1 MKKFFIPVF
10 LLIAAVGLFFGYI
23 DPTYGKVETLRTE
36 EQKFDEAL
44 NKSKELQ
51 KIRDVLL
58 SQFNS
63 FSASD
68 LSRLEKLL
76 PDNVDNVRLTLDIDG
91 IASKYGMRIR
101 NVITSKASGNQTGA
115 IGPSGKPYETVTLS
129 FTVAASYENIISF
142 LKDIEK
148 SLRIVDVKELSL
160 RSSTGNLYEYK
171 IRVETYWLR

>member
-1 MKKFFIPVF
+1 MKKFFLPVF
-10 LLIAAVGLFFGYI
+10 LLIAAIGLFFGYI
-23 DPTYGKVETLRTE
+23 DPTYGKVEILRIE

-58 SQFNS
+58 SQYNS
-63 FSASD
+63 FSTND

-101 NVITSKASGNQTGA
+101 NVVTSKSSGNKAGA

-129 FTVAASYENIISF
+129 FTVVASYENIISF

-148 SLRIVDVKELSL
+148 SLRIVDVTELSL
-160 RSSTGNLYEYK
+160 RDSTGNLYEYK